1 MIVEIV
7 YGLVIITVTV
17 IAILITVY
25 VQEHSPVQ
33 RLSDYLD
40 IQDRDPYLMLV
51 LVVALLFFALVF
63 SLLTFLEWVL

>member
-1 MIVEIV
+1 MVNLV
-7 YGLVIITVTV
+7 YGLVIIAVTV

-40 IQDRDPYLMLV
+40 IQDRDQYLLLV
-51 LVVALLFFALVF
+51 LAIALLFFGLVF
-63 SLLTFLEWVL
+63 SLLTFLEWAL

>member
-7 YGLVIITVTV
+7 YGLVIIAVTV
-17 IAILITVY
+17 IAILTTVY

-51 LVVALLFFALVF
+51 LVIALLFFALVF